1 MNATTPA
8 TKTRKVAGQVD
19 VFEVLL
25 DGEVV
30 AEITKTTRNVASK
43 SGHTRTGYKMKTAW
57 SYLIKPGLVSRG
69 GFGTVNTK
77 ADAVHVIVQAVLG
90 AR

>member
-1 MNATTPA
+1 MNATTPV
-8 TKTRKVAGQVD
+8 TKTRKVADRID
-19 VFEVLL
+19 VFEVLV

-30 AEITKTTRNVASK
+30 AEITKTTRNVAPK
-43 SGHTRTGYKMKTAW
+43 SGHTRTGYKMKAAW
-57 SYLIKPGLVSRG
+57 SYVIKPGLVSRG

-77 ADAVHVIVQAVLG
+77 ADAVHVIVQAITN